1 MPYNNTFL
9 TPEVIAS
16 RAVATLYNN
25 TVLLPLIHRDFDADF
40 NGKVGDTVN
49 VRVPTVFEAQ
59 EYDRT
64 TGIQIQDAQ
73 EDRFAVRLDKLV
85 DTSFSVTSED
95 LALNIDD
102 FDEQLLGPA
111 MESIAQKMDRDIA
124 NALVAAARQT
134 ASADPDDDY
143 PDRQDGGGAVSL
155 GEEELPRRALIR
167 ARTKL
172 TRANLMAANRRTA
185 VSPEAAEIL
194 LEDPAFVDA
203 DKRGDTDGLIE
214 AAIGRKFGFD
224 NYETTQFGEG
234 PGLAGSSHGVAFHR
248 DAVTCATATL
258 PKPMGKSDDQATVKQ
273 FRGIGV
279 RMVIGYDM
287 NKKSDVISLD
297 VLYGIRAVRPQG
309 AVELDIVSGS

>member
-1 MPYNNTFL
+1 MPFDNTFL
-9 TPEVIAS
+9 TPEVIAA

-25 TVLLPLIHRDFDADF
+25 TVLLPLVHRDFDSEF
-40 NGKVGDTVN
+40 TGKVGDAVN
-49 VRVPTVFEAQ
+49 VRVPTVFAAQ
-59 EYDRT
+59 EYDRNA
-64 TGIQIQDAQ
+64 GIQIQDAE
-73 EDRFAVRLDKLV
+73 EDRFQVRLDKLV
-85 DTSFSVTSED
+85 DTSFAITSED
-95 LALNIDD
+95 LRLNIDD

-111 MESIAQKMDRDIA
+111 MESIAQKIDRDLA

-134 ASADPDDDY
+134 ASADPDADY

-155 GEEELPRRALIR
+155 GEDELPRRALIR
-167 ARTKL
+167 ARTRL
-172 TRANLMAANRRTA
+172 SRANLMAANRRTA
-185 VSPEAAEIL
+185 VSPEAAEVL
-194 LEDPAFVDA
+194 LEDPGFVDA

-234 PGLAGSSHGVAFHR
+234 PGLAGTSHGVAFHR
-248 DAVTCATATL
+248 DAITCATATL
-258 PKPMGKSDDQATVKQ
+258 PRPLGKTEDQATVKQ
-273 FRGIGV
+273 LNGIGV

-287 NKKSDVISLD
+287 DKKSDVVSLD